1 MKERQNMDPADQIAA
16 RATTDIEAIP
26 FHPNPTDPVAG
37 DDIAFD
43 NDIPEVSTNAQPLP
57 ADSLVAPAVLDPHH
71 FRVGDAIQFGYDP
84 GGPQGIVTVAKPDD
98 AGLIG
103 IYLFGQDSRANV
115 HCVAHASGCDPCRDF
130 LAAYADRLD
139 RNLDDWR
146 SNFTPFA
153 LARADQLFESG
164 LLLMSSD
171 SRECGH
177 GDRFVLAPDAEL
189 PQWFHQ
195 ALAGAVLTGS
205 EGGWPNWGRTCAPV
219 DWPTLIDQHPDT
231 LAPDHGMLESN
242 EGASWEAIAT
252 AFGLLRAVDP
262 KAAMDVSF
270 WVDEQGRVL
279 IDPMWICTTFEV
291 PPELAASVDDLLVAS
306 GRPRRYIHD
315 RVHDEPSDA
324 RTGWMVAC

>member
-26 FHPNPTDPVAG
+26 FHPNPTGPVAR

-84 GGPQGIVTVAKPDD
+84 G
-98 AGLIG
+98 
-103 IYLFGQDSRANV
+103 
-115 HCVAHASGCDPCRDF
+115 
-130 LAAYADRLD
+130 
-139 RNLDDWR
+139 
-146 SNFTPFA
+146 
-153 LARADQLFESG
+153 
-164 LLLMSSD
+164 
-171 SRECGH
+171 
-177 GDRFVLAPDAEL
+177 
-189 PQWFHQ
+189 
-195 ALAGAVLTGS
+195 
-205 EGGWPNWGRTCAPV
+205 
-219 DWPTLIDQHPDT
+219 
-231 LAPDHGMLESN
+231 